1 MLLLPSPLINTL
13 LKAYVQEW
21 VLVLLFLAQ
30 CIMYSIRQEITRQN
44 KDKKYTEEM
53 KQASDQTETWQRCQN
68 YQTRDLKTVIN
79 MLRGLMEKV
88 DILQEHVSNVSRETE
103 ILRNSNSLCPFNQ
116 FLNVQR
122 RSAQAKSLGSGPSVS
137 HLICINIDSQSI
149 KTCSHGEVIKRNGGE
164 HFCGPGCA

>member
-53 KQASDQTETWQRCQN
+53 KQASDQTETWQRC
-68 YQTRDLKTVIN
+68 
-79 MLRGLMEKV
+79 
-88 DILQEHVSNVSRETE
+88 
-103 ILRNSNSLCPFNQ
+103 
-116 FLNVQR
+116 
-122 RSAQAKSLGSGPSVS
+122 
-137 HLICINIDSQSI
+137 
-149 KTCSHGEVIKRNGGE
+149 
-164 HFCGPGCA
+164 